1 MGDQGNV
8 SQFFYTNPLKPHLL
22 THLHMPKLGRT
33 VRLHYD
39 DNDHLISMETPD
51 QRWYVATDENG
62 TPLVVFNVHGTVV
75 KLVERTPFG
84 RLIQDSDPGV
94 YIGVDFRGG
103 IVNPHTGLVHFG
115 DRVYDPTIAQWL
127 TPEWERLATH
137 LRRPQDVFL
146 YRFHNN
152 DPVNSDN
159 KLDYMTNMDS
169 WLKLFGYSWND
180 IVGMEYSAATLYTP
194 STLDC
199 PKDYNIGHLGV
210 ISGLRCL
217 TENVQNGFSAL
228 SFVPPPMLRD
238 GSGDS
243 RRNYLPGIAFRK
255 PSLGNGVL
263 LSRVQDRATVAVV
276 DATSGGALKDVLT
289 SVLDSAFWLDMRTIQ
304 GDQDVFY
311 FVKESNTK
319 LADDQ
324 ENLKRLS
331 GVFNISLVENE
342 QGAGSEVRVSNAE
355 LALVLTYGVGVQQAK
370 HRLLRLAHRR
380 AIEGAWLREKQLV
393 EAGLPGQVEWTPEE
407 RAELIANGQVEG
419 FTGGDLHSIYD
430 YPLLADDPSNIIFR
444 RDTKRKRRKSRR
456 FRPYV

>member
-1 MGDQGNV
+1 
-8 SQFFYTNPLKPHLL
+8 
-22 THLHMPKLGRT
+22 
-33 VRLHYD
+33 
-39 DNDHLISMETPD
+39 
-51 QRWYVATDENG
+51 
-62 TPLVVFNVHGTVV
+62 
-75 KLVERTPFG
+75 
-84 RLIQDSDPGV
+84 
-94 YIGVDFRGG
+94 
-103 IVNPHTGLVHFG
+103 
-115 DRVYDPTIAQWL
+115 
-127 TPEWERLATH
+127 
-137 LRRPQDVFL
+137 
-146 YRFHNN
+146 
-152 DPVNSDN
+152 
-159 KLDYMTNMDS
+159 MDS

-456 FRPYV
+456 FRPYVWTEHLLLFVCCWSAVCFAITSLDSRHPFLGVCCSTRCLRSHLVPPSPFIHRICKNNWVKRNYWGAQGMYRQTKHPTLFFDDFFSPPQTFSRGKTENIY